1 MAKAA
6 NARILGLLMG
16 ASPAFY
22 VQRLF
27 SMDRRKVTD
36 AEMNVSFLLLQSS
49 SCTPA

>member
-6 NARILGLLMG
+6 KARILDLLMG

-27 SMDRRKVTD
+27 SWTGAKVSG
-36 AEMNVSFLLLQSS
+36 AEMNVSFILLQSS